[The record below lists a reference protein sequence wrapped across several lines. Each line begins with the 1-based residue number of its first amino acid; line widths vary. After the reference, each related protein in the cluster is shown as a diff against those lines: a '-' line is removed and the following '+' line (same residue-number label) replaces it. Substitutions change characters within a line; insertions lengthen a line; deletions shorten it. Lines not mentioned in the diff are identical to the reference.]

1 MSTPENVV
9 LSATPGPT
17 PSAHVLAAQ
26 LRVEEIRQMRQTI
39 PNFVTPE
46 AKGDHRRL
54 TNVASVPPEFV
65 ELMAMAITNSSA
77 LVREETSPAEMRD
90 SMVYADAYSP
100 VVEELEA
107 LTQFLRFSI
116 AAARHK
122 AGIAALTTYALAQ
135 RLAKRKETAHL
146 APHVAAMRRAL
157 GRGRKAKVAA
167 EPKMQAPASVAPP
180 SIHQPS

>member
-1 MSTPENVV
+1 MSTRENAV
-9 LSATPGPT
+9 LSTTISPPN
-17 PSAHVLAAQ
+17 AHVLEAQ
-26 LRVEEIRQMRQTI
+26 MRVEEIRLMRQTI

-46 AKGDHRRL
+46 TKDDHRRL
-54 TNVASVPPEFV
+54 ISAASVPAEFV
-65 ELMAMAITNSSA
+65 ELIASAITNSSA
-77 LVREETSPAEMRD
+77 LVREDTSPAEMRD
-90 SMVYADAYSP
+90 HLAYADAYIP

-116 AAARHK
+116 SAARHK

-157 GRGRKAKVAA
+157 GRVKKAKAVA
-167 EPKMQAPASVAPP
+167 EPKSPAPASVAP
-180 SIHQPS
+180 SSDHQPS